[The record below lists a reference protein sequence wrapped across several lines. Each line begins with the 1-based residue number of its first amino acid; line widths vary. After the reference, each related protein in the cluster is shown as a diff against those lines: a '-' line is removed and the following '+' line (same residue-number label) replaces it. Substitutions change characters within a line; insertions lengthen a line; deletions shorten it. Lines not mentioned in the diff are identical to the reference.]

1 MLFRSDDEAIDYLGV
16 GYGATP
22 ELLEFWSAN
31 GYRTVHLS
39 TTRSDESGEYS
50 ALMVRPLSPA
60 GRDLADRHG
69 EWFRRRVAGVLAD
82 ALDDAD
88 PDVVRGA
95 LSAASGS
102 VPLSLAD
109 VEWRV
114 VASAA
119 YGPGL
124 YDVSPRPFRRLALRA
139 LADGALED
147 ADAERL
153 LVRDRKSVV

>member
-1 MLFRSDDEAIDYLGV
+1 M
-16 GYGATP
+16 
-22 ELLEFWSAN
+22 
-31 GYRTVHLS
+31 
-39 TTRSDESGEYS
+39 
-50 ALMVRPLSPA
+50 
-60 GRDLADRHG
+60 
-69 EWFRRRVAGVLAD
+69 LAD

-88 PDVVRGA
+88 PDVVRAA

-114 VASAA
+114 VAGAA

-153 LVRDRKSVV
+153 LVRKVLQARPWSETAAELGYVSERQCMRALGAAYRPLVDRYGTEAARNEADRYL